1 MSRRLDRVNG
11 VLRQEISR
19 VLATELRDPRIPVV
33 VSVTQVDA
41 SADLRHAKVYVSV
54 LGDDA
59 EKRLTIR
66 ALKSAAGFVHRNLR
80 RSLSLKSVPTLR
92 FVLDESIE
100 TGNHILGLIDEAM
113 AEAGPP
119 PSEA

>member
-33 VSVTQVDA
+33 VSITQVDA

-59 EKRLTIR
+59 EKRGAIR

-80 RSLSLKSVPTLR
+80 RSMSLKSVPTLR

-100 TGNHILGLIDEAM
+100 TGNHVLGLIDEAI

-119 PSEA
+119 SEA

>member
-41 SADLRHAKVYVSV
+41 SADLRHAKVYISV

-100 TGNHILGLIDEAM
+100 TGNHILGLIDEAI

-119 PSEA
+119 SEA